1 MVAKLWILFGSPVI
15 SVANLKKKFT
25 YIYDIRYTIYIY
37 TIYIRYRPNREFSVF
52 LGVSPGKAFC
62 ARTTIFSVLHTICVS
77 SVSGNFG
84 LCTATI
90 RSLLR
95 DLKIAIFE
103 YSCKSCITTWQA
115 EIFF

>member
-25 YIYDIRYTIYIY
+25 YIIYD
-37 TIYIRYRPNREFSVF
+37 IRYRPNREFSVF

>member
-1 MVAKLWILFGSPVI
+1 MVAKLSILFGSPVI
-15 SVANLKKKFT
+15 SVANLKKKYT
-25 YIYDIRYTIYIY
+25 YTIYIY
-37 TIYIRYRPNREFSVF
+37 TIYDIRYRPNREFSVF

>member
-1 MVAKLWILFGSPVI
+1 MDLGCIRDVSGNSKGVWALARAQI
-15 SVANLKKKFT
+15 
-25 YIYDIRYTIYIY
+25 YIYDIRY

>member
-15 SVANLKKKFT
+15 SVANFKKKFT
-25 YIYDIRYTIYIY
+25 Y
-37 TIYIRYRPNREFSVF
+37 IYIRYRPNREFSVF